1 MAKFKVA
8 YILII
13 TLLGMLFLY
22 KESINVYWIQT
33 YHTDSPIVAVERQI
47 HHWLNPDE
55 TIIATQSDQV
65 GIQDE
70 TQDDTQDTEEHRDLA
85 EAVIDRDTE
94 TVAVTDVEVREDT
107 ASQSASQSATDSVID
122 IAESTLQSSD
132 ATNDT
137 DLTIN
142 ESVDGEEQLVDNVEI
157 PALEL
162 GSIAGLNVETEQ
174 FVGPTI
180 PQLPWDVILES
191 GDKIFFVGDSLMQGV
206 APRVRQILYKRDN
219 IDGVDL
225 SKQST
230 GLAYPN
236 FYNWP
241 KVVAE
246 TLQQDGGIKAVVVYL
261 GPNDPWDFPIPGRK
275 KYLKFKSPEWERAYR
290 GRIRNILLSAQQY
303 NLPVIWLGAPCM
315 RKDKL
320 HKDMVYLNTLYQSEV
335 TRFNGHYIP
344 TSGILGCSDA
354 GYEAYAQTEK
364 GNQKVRTNDGIHFT
378 VTGQRLLADR
388 IIAELVILPEVE
400 VESETQLAPDVSI
413 EMKGVNDVAK
423 DRHSVEADVED
434 RLPKDSDQDTRQD
447 IQTDIQVDTQTDLQ
461 KRTNNEPVI
470 QNLQET
476 VHLENTTST
485 DAEKTPSIKE
495 NPLKVNQVPMIKLLS
510 IE

>member
-22 KESINVYWIQT
+22 KDSINVYWIQT

-47 HHWLNPDE
+47 QHWLNPDE

-65 GIQDE
+65 GIQDDTQG
-70 TQDDTQDTEEHRDLA
+70 TQDIEEHHDLA

-94 TVAVTDVEVREDT
+94 TVAVTDVEAREGT
-107 ASQSASQSATDSVID
+107 ARQPAPQSATQSVID
-122 IAESTLQSSD
+122 MTESTPQSSEV
-132 ATNDT
+132 ANDS

-142 ESVDGEEQLVDNVEI
+142 ESVDGEEQLVDKVEI

-162 GSIAGLNVETEQ
+162 GSIAGLNAETEQ
-174 FVGPTI
+174 FVGPTV

-246 TLQQDGGIKAVVVYL
+246 TLQQDGGIKAIVVYL

-388 IIAELVILPEVE
+388 IIAELIILPEVLPE
-400 VESETQLAPDVSI
+400 LLQIESEDEILSVQEDI
-413 EMKGVNDVAK
+413 EDEIASQKM
-423 DRHSVEADVED
+423 HSTLQTE
-434 RLPKDSDQDTRQD
+434 LQISTLQSG
-447 IQTDIQVDTQTDLQ
+447 QTDAQSLEETPIMVE
-461 KRTNNEPVI
+461 NPSNEVPLKG
-470 QNLQET
+470 N
-476 VHLENTTST
+476 
-485 DAEKTPSIKE
+485 PSKEVPLKE
-495 NPLKVNQVPMIKLLS
+495 NPLKVNQVPITKLLL
-510 IE
+510 ID

>member
-22 KESINVYWIQT
+22 KDSINVYWIQT

-47 HHWLNPDE
+47 QHWLHPDE
-55 TIIATQSDQV
+55 TIIATQPDQV
-65 GIQDE
+65 GI
-70 TQDDTQDTEEHRDLA
+70 QDDTQDTEEHRDLA
-85 EAVIDRDTE
+85 EAVIDVNSE
-94 TVAVTDVEVREDT
+94 AITVMDAEAVIDVNSDDITGTDAKVTGREHALT
-107 ASQSASQSATDSVID
+107 QSAVDTT
-122 IAESTLQSSD
+122 ENTPQSSEFM
-132 ATNDT
+132 NET
-137 DLTIN
+137 DLRGINDQSIDLTMN
-142 ESVDGEEQLVDNVEI
+142 ESDHGEVQFIDNIEI

-162 GSIAGLNVETEQ
+162 GSIAGLNAETEQ
-174 FVGPTI
+174 FVGPTV

-246 TLQQDGGIKAVVVYL
+246 TLQQDHGIKAIVVYL

-344 TSGILGCSDA
+344 TSDILGCSDA

-388 IIAELVILPEVE
+388 IIAELIILPEVLPE
-400 VESETQLAPDVSI
+400 LLQIESEDDILSVQEDI
-413 EMKGVNDVAK
+413 EDEIASQKMYSTLQKELQI
-423 DRHSVEADVED
+423 STSQIE
-434 RLPKDSDQDTRQD
+434 
-447 IQTDIQVDTQTDLQ
+447 QTD
-461 KRTNNEPVI
+461 EPS
-470 QNLQET
+470 L
-476 VHLENTTST
+476 
-485 DAEKTPSIKE
+485 EKTPIMVENPPKEIFPKEDSPKE
-495 NPLKVNQVPMIKLLS
+495 NPLKANQVPITKLLL
-510 IE
+510 ID

>member
-47 HHWLNPDE
+47 HYWLNPDE

-65 GIQDE
+65 GIQE
-70 TQDDTQDTEEHRDLA
+70 ETQNITQDDTQEIEEHRDLA
-85 EAVIDRDTE
+85 EAMSDM
-94 TVAVTDVEVREDT
+94 
-107 ASQSASQSATDSVID
+107 
-122 IAESTLQSSD
+122 AESTPQSLEV
-132 ATNDT
+132 ANDT

-162 GSIAGLNVETEQ
+162 GSVAGLNVETEQ
-174 FVGPTI
+174 FVGPTV

-246 TLQQDGGIKAVVVYL
+246 TLQQDDGIKAVVVYL

-400 VESETQLAPDVSI
+400 VENETQLAPEVSI
-413 EMKGVNDVAK
+413 EMKEVNDVTK
-423 DRHSVEADVED
+423 ERSSVEIDVEK
-434 RLPKDSDQDTRQD
+434 RLTSDSNQNTHRDTQID
-447 IQTDIQVDTQTDLQ
+447 AQTDLQ
-461 KRTNNEPVI
+461 RRTNNQSVI
-470 QNLQET
+470 QNLQGT
-476 VHLENTTST
+476 VHLENRTQIDTENKTSI
-485 DAEKTPSIKE
+485 EE

>member
-22 KESINVYWIQT
+22 KDSINVYWIQT

-47 HHWLNPDE
+47 QHWLNPDE

-65 GIQDE
+65 GIQDDTQG
-70 TQDDTQDTEEHRDLA
+70 TQDIEEHHDLA

-94 TVAVTDVEVREDT
+94 TVAVTDVEVREN
-107 ASQSASQSATDSVID
+107 SARQPAPQSATQSVID
-122 IAESTLQSSD
+122 MTESTPQSSEV
-132 ATNDT
+132 ANDS

-142 ESVDGEEQLVDNVEI
+142 ESVDGEEQLVDKVEI

-162 GSIAGLNVETEQ
+162 GSIAGLNAETEQ
-174 FVGPTI
+174 FVGPTV

-246 TLQQDGGIKAVVVYL
+246 TLQQDGGIKAIVVYL

-388 IIAELVILPEVE
+388 IIAELIILPEVLPE
-400 VESETQLAPDVSI
+400 LLQIESEDEILSVQEDI
-413 EMKGVNDVAK
+413 EDEIASQKM
-423 DRHSVEADVED
+423 HSTLQTE
-434 RLPKDSDQDTRQD
+434 LQISTLQSG
-447 IQTDIQVDTQTDLQ
+447 QTDAQSL
-461 KRTNNEPVI
+461 E
-470 QNLQET
+470 ET
-476 VHLENTTST
+476 PIMVEN
-485 DAEKTPSIKE
+485 PSKEVPLKE
-495 NPLKVNQVPMIKLLS
+495 NPLKVNQVPITKLLL
-510 IE
+510 ID